1 MRVLDTQ
8 YPYNSLAD
16 SRQGGRPENQDT
28 CAWGDTPYG
37 FLVTV
42 CDGMGGG
49 PSGKTASVT
58 AANALVKFVTE
69 YGEPL
74 ADRVQLLAEA
84 VQAANTA
91 VYQMAQANP
100 AYKGM
105 GTTATAL
112 LINEESAIVAH
123 VGDSRVY
130 QFRHGRKVFRTWD
143 HSQVFEK
150 LKMGT
155 FKNEEEARLAPGS
168 NIILRAIGISD
179 QVKVDV
185 VELPYEKGD
194 RFMLCTDGIWGAFP
208 EKEIIA
214 MAAKTAVLSGA
225 VESLVVRVDAE
236 GARNGGHHDNLT
248 LALVET
254 KIESKLKEEM
264 STKHRRMM
272 MALAALCAVSLLLNL
287 ILLATRPSKAKI
299 KETKTVDVARVVDS
313 LNAVNDQKMAM
324 LEDRLEQKQNEMI
337 AELKRQTESNNEEEI
352 RKIFDSYDE
361 LQVLRDELDSL
372 IKRLEK
378 LKTMKAGK
386 DKDKGVDDLIAAFD
400 QLTGSNSQLDSKQVA
415 QIKTWLGN
423 SISKKDDSKD
433 PEQHVLGHY
442 NQIIRGLRDLK
453 SAL

>member
-8 YPYNSLAD
+8 YPYNALAD

-100 AYKGM
+100 SFRGM

-112 LINEESAIVAH
+112 LINEDSAIVAH

-150 LKMGT
+150 VKLGT
-155 FKNEEEARLAPGS
+155 LKNEEEARVAPGS
-168 NIILRAIGISD
+168 NIILRAIGIND

-236 GARNGGHHDNLT
+236 GAQNGGHHDNLT

-287 ILLATRPSKAKI
+287 ILILTRPKKAEADPQSLEAAASYVNRVNALESTISK
-299 KETKTVDVARVVDS
+299 
-313 LNAVNDQKMAM
+313 QH
-324 LEDRLEQKQNEMI
+324 
-337 AELKRQTESNNEEEI
+337 RQ
-352 RKIFDSYDE
+352 
-361 LQVLRDELDSL
+361 
-372 IKRLEK
+372 LEK
-378 LKTMKAGK
+378 LKEGSEENNVKLDDLDIKSILTAELIDLKASIDELKPLKESEKAIK
-386 DKDKGVDDLIAAFD
+386 DAKVDDIKKRFNSLVVDYGSHMDMALANNIGDRLKDPIMKEYDTNPKYQKNLGVTGHYKRINEAID
-400 QLTGSNSQLDSKQVA
+400 QLIVA
-415 QIKTWLGN
+415 
-423 SISKKDDSKD
+423 
-433 PEQHVLGHY
+433 
-442 NQIIRGLRDLK
+442 LK
-453 SAL
+453 

>member
-8 YPYNSLAD
+8 YPYNALAD

-150 LKMGT
+150 VKLGT
-155 FKNEEEARLAPGS
+155 LKNEEEARVAPGS
-168 NIILRAIGISD
+168 NIILRAIGIND

-236 GARNGGHHDNLT
+236 GAQNGGHHDNLT

-287 ILLATRPSKAKI
+287 ILILTRPKKAEADPQSLEAAASYVNRVNALESTISK
-299 KETKTVDVARVVDS
+299 
-313 LNAVNDQKMAM
+313 QH
-324 LEDRLEQKQNEMI
+324 
-337 AELKRQTESNNEEEI
+337 RQ
-352 RKIFDSYDE
+352 
-361 LQVLRDELDSL
+361 
-372 IKRLEK
+372 LEK
-378 LKTMKAGK
+378 LKEGSEENNIKLDDLDEKSILTAELIDLKASIDELIAMKQG
-386 DKDKGVDDLIAAFD
+386 DKSAKVADIQKRFSNLVIDYGSHMDKGMVDRITQWLKEPIMKEYDSNPKYQKNLGVTGQYTTIKDEIDKLIAA
-400 QLTGSNSQLDSKQVA
+400 
-415 QIKTWLGN
+415 
-423 SISKKDDSKD
+423 
-433 PEQHVLGHY
+433 
-442 NQIIRGLRDLK
+442 LK
-453 SAL
+453 

>member
-8 YPYNSLAD
+8 YPYIALAD

-74 ADRVQLLAEA
+74 ADRVQLIAEA

-105 GTTATAL
+105 GTTATVL

-150 LKMGT
+150 VKMGAL
-155 FKNEEEARLAPGS
+155 KNEEEARVAPGS

-236 GARNGGHHDNLT
+236 GAQSGGHHDNLT

-287 ILLATRPSKAKI
+287 ILLATRPSKAKT
-299 KETKTVDVARVVDS
+299 KETKTVDVTRVVDS

-372 IKRLEK
+372 IKK
-378 LKTMKAGK
+378 LDELKNMKAGK
-386 DKDKGVDDLIAAFD
+386 EKDKGVDDLIEAFD
-400 QLTGSNSQLDSKQVA
+400 KLTDSNSQFDSRQVA

-442 NQIIRGLRDLK
+442 KQIIRGLRDLK